1 MIITIGIVILSLILI
16 IIIGLFITIY
26 NKFQRLNNGAE
37 AGLSQIKVALKK
49 RLDMISQLAEVVKGY
64 AKFEKNVM
72 ENITKMRSLV
82 SQDIATREID
92 KINGESKNILERI
105 LAIVENYPDL
115 KASKNFID
123 LMNAIK
129 DVEGEISRQ
138 RYTYNNIVQEYNTK
152 LEVIPSNLVA
162 KLLSYKRLEY
172 LKFEKE
178 VDNKPEMGLND

>member
-1 MIITIGIVILSLILI
+1 MI
-16 IIIGLFITIY
+16 IIIGIAILCLILSIIIVLFIAIY
-26 NKFQRLNNGAE
+26 NKFQRLDNGAE

-64 AKFEKNVM
+64 AKFEKTVM

-82 SQDIATREID
+82 GQDIGTGEID
-92 KINGESKNILERI
+92 KINVESKSILERI
-105 LAIVENYPDL
+105 LAVVENYPDL

-138 RYTYNNIVQEYNTK
+138 RYTYNNIVQEYNTR
-152 LEVIPSNLVA
+152 LGVIPSNFVA
-162 KLLSYKRLEY
+162 KLLSYKKLEY

-178 VDNKPEMGLND
+178 VDNKPEMGLNN

>member
-1 MIITIGIVILSLILI
+1 MIITIGIAILCLILI

-82 SQDIATREID
+82 SQDIATKEID
-92 KINGESKNILERI
+92 KINGESKSILERI
-105 LAIVENYPDL
+105 LAVVENYPDL

-152 LEVIPSNLVA
+152 LDVIPSNFVA

-178 VDNKPEMGLND
+178 VDNKPDMGLNN

>member
-1 MIITIGIVILSLILI
+1 MILTIGIAILCLILI

-72 ENITKMRSLV
+72 ENITKMRNLV
-82 SQDIATREID
+82 GQEIATEEID

-138 RYTYNNIVQEYNTK
+138 RYTYNNIVQEYNTT
-152 LEVIPSNLVA
+152 
-162 KLLSYKRLEY
+162 
-172 LKFEKE
+172 KE
-178 VDNKPEMGLND
+178 FL

>member
-1 MIITIGIVILSLILI
+1 MIFIIGIAILCLFLI

-26 NKFQRLNNGAE
+26 NRFQRLNNGAE

-49 RLDMISQLAEVVKGY
+49 RLDMISQLVEVVKGY
-64 AKFEKNVM
+64 AKFERTVM

-82 SQDIATREID
+82 GQDIVTGEID

-105 LAIVENYPDL
+105 LAVVENYPDL

-152 LEVIPSNLVA
+152 LEVIPSIFVA
-162 KLLSYKRLEY
+162 KLLSYKKLEY

-178 VDNKPEMGLND
+178 VDNKPEMGLNN

>member
-1 MIITIGIVILSLILI
+1 MIFIIGIAILCLFLI
-16 IIIGLFITIY
+16 IILGLFITIY
-26 NKFQRLNNGAE
+26 NRFQRLNNGAE

-49 RLDMISQLAEVVKGY
+49 RLDMISQLVEVVKGY
-64 AKFEKNVM
+64 AKFERTVM

-82 SQDIATREID
+82 DQDIATGEID

-105 LAIVENYPDL
+105 LAVVENYPDL

-152 LEVIPSNLVA
+152 LDVIPSNFVA

-178 VDNKPEMGLND
+178 VDNKPDMGLNN

>member
-1 MIITIGIVILSLILI
+1 MILTIGIAILFLILI
-16 IIIGLFITIY
+16 IIISLLITIY

-82 SQDIATREID
+82 GQEIATEEID

-105 LAIVENYPDL
+105 LAVVENYPDL

-152 LEVIPSNLVA
+152 LEVIPSNFVA
-162 KLLSYKRLEY
+162 KLLSYKKLEY

-178 VDNKPEMGLND
+178 VDNKPEMGLNN

>member
-1 MIITIGIVILSLILI
+1 MIITIGIAILCLILI

-37 AGLSQIKVALKK
+37 AGISQIKVALKK

-82 SQDIATREID
+82 SQDIATKEID

-105 LAIVENYPDL
+105 LAVVENYPDL

-152 LEVIPSNLVA
+152 LDVIPSNFIA

-178 VDNKPEMGLND
+178 VDNKPDMGLNN

>member
-1 MIITIGIVILSLILI
+1 MIITIGIAILCLILI

-82 SQDIATREID
+82 SQDIATKEID

-105 LAIVENYPDL
+105 LAVVENYPDL

-152 LEVIPSNLVA
+152 LDVIPSNFVA

-178 VDNKPEMGLND
+178 VDNKPDMGLNN

>member
-1 MIITIGIVILSLILI
+1 MIITIGIAILCVILI

-82 SQDIATREID
+82 SQDIAIKEID

-152 LEVIPSNLVA
+152 LKVIPSIFIA
-162 KLLSYKRLEY
+162 KLLSYKKLEY

-178 VDNKPEMGLND
+178 VDNKPEMGLNN

>member
-1 MIITIGIVILSLILI
+1 MIITIGIAILCLILI

-37 AGLSQIKVALKK
+37 AGISQIKVALKK

-82 SQDIATREID
+82 SQDIAIKEID

-152 LEVIPSNLVA
+152 LDVIPSNFVA

-178 VDNKPEMGLND
+178 VDNKPDMGLNN

>member
-1 MIITIGIVILSLILI
+1 MIITIGIAILCLILI

-72 ENITKMRSLV
+72 ENITKMRSLF
-82 SQDIATREID
+82 SQDITIKEID

-105 LAIVENYPDL
+105 LAVVENYPDL
-115 KASKNFID
+115 KASKNFFD

-129 DVEGEISRQ
+129 DIEGEISRQ

-152 LEVIPSNLVA
+152 LDVIPSNIIA

-172 LKFEKE
+172 LKFEKD
-178 VDNKPEMGLND
+178 VDIKPDMGLNN

>member
-1 MIITIGIVILSLILI
+1 MIITIGIAILCLILI

-49 RLDMISQLAEVVKGY
+49 RLDMISQLAEIVKGY

-82 SQDIATREID
+82 SQDIATKEID
-92 KINGESKNILERI
+92 KINGESKNTLERI
-105 LAIVENYPDL
+105 LAVVENYPDL

-152 LEVIPSNLVA
+152 LDVIPSNFAA

-178 VDNKPEMGLND
+178 VDNKPDMRLNN